1 MLYWFKTGFNLD
13 FAVTEPFT
21 LMTGAATDGKS
32 PAVFR
37 GGIVQLD
44 PVGIQTRP
52 HPRSYWHWTLE
63 THWFSNHFPESNLK
77 KHSTR

>member
-21 LMTGAATDGKS
+21 LITGAATDGKS

-44 PVGIQTRP
+44 PVGIQTVLIHDRTGIG
-52 HPRSYWHWTLE
+52 RLE
-63 THWFSNHFPESNLK
+63 LIDSQTTFLRV
-77 KHSTR
+77 T